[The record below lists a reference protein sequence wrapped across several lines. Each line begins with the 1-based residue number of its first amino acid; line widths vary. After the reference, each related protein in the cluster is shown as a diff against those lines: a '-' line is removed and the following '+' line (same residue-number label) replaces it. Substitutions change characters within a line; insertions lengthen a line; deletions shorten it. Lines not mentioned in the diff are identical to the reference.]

1 MSFLY
6 IFQKGGRLAP
16 YWGEMPP
23 PLWGQMAHPLKVT
36 KTIFC
41 QKLYT
46 HRLIILVFCYFNPIP
61 QI

>member
-16 YWGEMPP
+16 YWGEMAPP
-23 PLWGQMAHPLKVT
+23 VGLKGPPPLKVT
-36 KTIFC
+36 KNIFC
-41 QKLYT
+41 QKLYA
-46 HRLIILVFCYFNPIP
+46 HRLIILVVCYFNPIP